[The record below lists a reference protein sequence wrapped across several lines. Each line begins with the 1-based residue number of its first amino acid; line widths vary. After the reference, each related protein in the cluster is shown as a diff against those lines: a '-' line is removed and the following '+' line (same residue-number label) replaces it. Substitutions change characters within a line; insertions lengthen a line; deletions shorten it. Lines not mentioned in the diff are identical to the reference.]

1 MSFMNIKF
9 DDYENQVDNNDNTG
23 GVNNLQPNQNQK
35 QQNDLISLE
44 KKQKEKINFNINEET
59 KNSKTPPKQNQS
71 MSSIM

>member
-1 MSFMNIKF
+1 MNIKF

>member
-1 MSFMNIKF
+1 MSFTNIKF